1 MNFKKEKSV
10 SDYRVLPRTVLCD
23 TPARVSIIPCGKSK
37 RFDDQTDYT
46 VSLVPMSF
54 YSDSYVDGSM
64 KPETLT
70 VRPVD
75 GTLTV
80 PCRLADEQEWVL
92 SVDWEENRKRGR
104 QPLEFH
110 IYALRED
117 LYRRNPYRGDL
128 HSHSTGSD
136 GREGPAVVAANYRR
150 EGFDFLA
157 LTDHSNWHSSEQM
170 LQAYGDLPLG
180 IRLFH
185 GEEVHLGTIIH
196 IVNFGSRYSITDH
209 YRSNQE
215 QCQAEMRELA
225 DRHPTPQGVNRQE
238 YAMRLWIVEQ
248 IRRAGGMA
256 IVPHPYWIHKPGIF
270 NMNTRMLDYVF
281 EQGAFDAFELTG
293 GQTVHE
299 NNLQLAFY
307 QEQRAMGRKIP
318 IVGSSD
324 SHGTDPASYFNMSK
338 TVLFAPD
345 CSFDSVCAAVRD
357 GYSVAVEEPY
367 GEEARVH
374 GPYRLVAY
382 TRFLLN
388 YYFPIHDEL
397 CVEEGRLMREFAC
410 GSEGAGQQLRE
421 CAGRVAARAARILRG
436 ED

>member
-136 GREGPAVVAANYRR
+136 GREDPAVVAANYRR

-248 IRRAGGMA
+248 IRRAGGMGRNSMERKEHPEICQKARFPHRFIRRVGMPGQGRIA
-256 IVPHPYWIHKPGIF
+256 ILKIAVADQIRLSSGI
-270 NMNTRMLDYVF
+270 
-281 EQGAFDAFELTG
+281 
-293 GQTVHE
+293 
-299 NNLQLAFY
+299 
-307 QEQRAMGRKIP
+307 
-318 IVGSSD
+318 
-324 SHGTDPASYFNMSK
+324 
-338 TVLFAPD
+338 LF
-345 CSFDSVCAAVRD
+345 R
-357 GYSVAVEEPY
+357 
-367 GEEARVH
+367 
-374 GPYRLVAY
+374 
-382 TRFLLN
+382 
-388 YYFPIHDEL
+388 
-397 CVEEGRLMREFAC
+397 
-410 GSEGAGQQLRE
+410 
-421 CAGRVAARAARILRG
+421 RAAIIADRSRKLLLLHIRL
-436 ED
+436 